1 MLKLNPIQKARL
13 AYRRAFAK
21 ENLASIKYTKKSNG
35 QTESFLIDMNFIED
49 LGQRFN
55 TYSFATSTHSGG
67 IRSFYKNRI
76 KKIKLV

>member
-1 MLKLNPIQKARL
+1 MLKLNAIDKARL

-21 ENLASIKYTKKSNG
+21 ENLASITYNKKSNG

-49 LGQRFN
+49 LGERFN
-55 TYSFATSTHSGG
+55 TYAFATSTHSGG

-76 KKIKLV
+76 QKFKLV